1 MSRYLRGGRYCGLR
15 LVAVLVLATAAA
27 LTAGGCGM
35 STGSGDGSSTT
46 VMQQPVGP
54 AAPPA
59 ARVAQPGAPETLEQG
74 VQIAVFLRPVAGEF
88 EKASLSFESVS
99 LLRGQGKP
107 VNLKAASPEEVKRD
121 GYGLVGSGGVPDGK
135 YEGLILHPIKRAES
149 QTLTVAEGHRALP
162 VRLPESLELKFEPV
176 EVNAGNHPALV
187 VTLDLADQKPR
198 RDAEIAAQLFKAG
211 PLSEKQAGELKG
223 QVAPP
228 ASLARVYACWAKTGA
243 VVAMTQADAFSGD
256 YALPGLAPG
265 DYYVRVTA
273 AGHQTYQEPNRPVT
287 VTPGKTVDLPAIVL
301 SSAQVAGGR

>member
-1 MSRYLRGGRYCGLR
+1 VSRYVRRALYCGLW
-15 LVAVLVLATAAA
+15 LVAALAVVAVFLV
-27 LTAGGCGM
+27 GGCGM
-35 STGSGDGSSTT
+35 STGGGDSASPTA
-46 VMQQPVGP
+46 MQQPIGP

-59 ARVAQPGAPETLEQG
+59 ARAAQPGVPEPVEQG

-99 LLRGQGKP
+99 LLRVQGKP
-107 VNLKAASPEEVKRD
+107 VDLKAASPEEVKRD

-149 QTLTVAEGHRALP
+149 QTLTVTEGHRAVP
-162 VRLPESLELKFEPV
+162 VRMPESLELKFEPV

-198 RDAEIAAQLFKAG
+198 RDVEITAQLFKAG

-243 VVAMTQADAFSGD
+243 VVAMTQADAFGGD

-265 DYYVRVTA
+265 EYYVRVSA

-287 VTPGKTVDLPAIVL
+287 VTPGRTVDLPAVVL
-301 SSAQVAGGR
+301 SSAQVAGSR